1 MEMEASGSRPLKSL
15 DECTIALDEEGD
27 DKDCLAQ
34 RSLTR
39 KVLTE
44 KGLNRGAIKIAW
56 SDPEGVK
63 VSDIGMNPFLFTF
76 QNKEEAN
83 EVMKK
88 GRWY

>member
-56 SDPEGVK
+56 RS
-63 VSDIGMNPFLFTF
+63 
-76 QNKEEAN
+76 
-83 EVMKK
+83 
-88 GRWY
+88 